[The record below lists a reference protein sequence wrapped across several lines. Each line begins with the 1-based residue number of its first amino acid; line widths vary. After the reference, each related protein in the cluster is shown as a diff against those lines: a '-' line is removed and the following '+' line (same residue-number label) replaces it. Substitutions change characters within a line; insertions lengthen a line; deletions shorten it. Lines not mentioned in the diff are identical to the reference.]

1 MDSMLASK
9 QNAMQN
15 DAIWE
20 LDFDEQLDP
29 KNSHGFPQK
38 ELMMCPNVLM
48 SRVIISGVCSILRW
62 VCAVVYLVGP
72 ASNSIWITL
81 GGLEMNV
88 WNLNLASIRPTIRP
102 SQW

>member
-38 ELMMCPNVLM
+38 ELMMFPNVLM
-48 SRVIISGVCSILRW
+48 SRVIISETNNSTLPVVVIERLDKVRGVLI
-62 VCAVVYLVGP
+62 VGW
-72 ASNSIWITL
+72 ARSS
-81 GGLEMNV
+81 
-88 WNLNLASIRPTIRP
+88 
-102 SQW
+102 